1 MKASN
6 QLHDAAQHTAMST
19 SHANIMQRQT
29 VTPPPR
35 FTDHPLTPPL
45 TDKKPFTE
53 APRVIALFR
62 QIHSEGIAE
71 RDTQTEFQLAIGEYD
86 QIESTLQQDDV
97 LSGYVEEKIR

>member
-1 MKASN
+1 
-6 QLHDAAQHTAMST
+6 MST
-19 SHANIMQRQT
+19 SQADVMQPRA

-35 FTDHPLTPPL
+35 FTDQPLTPPL

-62 QIHSEGIAE
+62 HIHSGGIAE
-71 RDTQTEFQLAIGEYD
+71 RDAQTDFQLADGEYD